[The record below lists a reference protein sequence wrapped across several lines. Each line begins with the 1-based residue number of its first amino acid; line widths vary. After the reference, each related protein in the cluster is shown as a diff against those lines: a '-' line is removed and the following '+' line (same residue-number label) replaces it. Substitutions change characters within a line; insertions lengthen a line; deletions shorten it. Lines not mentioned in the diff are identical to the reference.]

1 MIAMWILCFHCALI
15 HRHRAT
21 FESRPWKKLKRH
33 FFFDSLRCV
42 FRMMVCSACEMNLL
56 KGSDISTMHIFSV
69 YVWCRPQVSI
79 TNYSRWI
86 ITFNLQFYG
95 TFRMVRRFRAVTL
108 IEIFYLVVP
117 FKHFNYYLFIICYDR
132 ALLVIFSWFLFFLH
146 FHSLNNEMPTR
157 SWKTVEY
164 IDNWPSSLFTIHN
177 AFGFW
182 LSMFNSQA
190 RLPLTTFKRQSFN

>member
-1 MIAMWILCFHCALI
+1 MNFFNKFNQSASNSICFPFTESQCAASSECNAVHLHRLKSVERKMVLQMIAMWILCFHCALI
-15 HRHRAT
+15 HHHRAT

-108 IEIFYLVVP
+108 IEIFY
-117 FKHFNYYLFIICYDR
+117 
-132 ALLVIFSWFLFFLH
+132 
-146 FHSLNNEMPTR
+146 
-157 SWKTVEY
+157 
-164 IDNWPSSLFTIHN
+164 
-177 AFGFW
+177 
-182 LSMFNSQA
+182 
-190 RLPLTTFKRQSFN
+190 